1 MSHLLSHLSWET
13 IKPALIT
20 ISVVASLYLAAKIFS
35 LTLLKRFIKIAHK
48 KAWRFTEAFLSSVKK
63 VLTPFVISLS
73 FIISIRFWDLNKDNF
88 ELASDIVWSVFIIV
102 FSYFLIL
109 FFTRA
114 VTAYG
119 GIKKSALPA
128 ATLSK
133 NIISI
138 LVIILGF
145 LFVLHQFGVS
155 IAPFLT
161 AVGVGGVAVAL
172 AMQETLSNLVAG
184 INITMGG
191 EIQKGDYIK
200 LDTGE
205 IGSIT
210 DISWRE
216 TSLRMRENNI
226 IRVPN
231 SRLTKAILTIYDRP
245 IKEFIIFF
253 TVGVDYGS
261 DLEHVEK
268 VTLEVANE
276 VQKNVS
282 EATYNFEPR
291 LRFQEFADSSINFR
305 VALGCDSF
313 EGQFEV
319 RHEFIK
325 RLHKRFKQENITI
338 PFPMRTLSWYNVSSK
353 T

>member
-1 MSHLLSHLSWET
+1 MSHLFSQVSWAT
-13 IKPALIT
+13 TKAFLIT
-20 ISVVASLYLAAKIFS
+20 VCVVASFYIIGKIFS
-35 LTLLKRFIKIAHK
+35 LSLLKRFINLSQSRR
-48 KAWRFTEAFLSSVKK
+48 WRFSEAFFTSVKK
-63 VLTPFVISLS
+63 VLTPFLLSLS
-73 FIISIRFWDLNKDNF
+73 FVISIQFWNLEGKSL
-88 ELASDIVWSVFIIV
+88 ELASDIVWSVFIIII
-102 FSYFLIL
+102 SHFLIL
-109 FFTRA
+109 FFSQA

-119 GIKKSALPA
+119 GIKKTALPA
-128 ATLSK
+128 ATLGK

-145 LFVLHQFGVS
+145 LFILHQFGVS

-172 AMQETLSNLVAG
+172 ALQETLSNLVAG

-216 TSLRMRENNI
+216 TSLKMRENNI
-226 IRVPN
+226 IRIPN

-253 TVGVDYGS
+253 TVGVDYSS

-268 VTLEVANE
+268 VTLEIANE
-276 VQKNVS
+276 VQKNVK

-291 LRFQEFADSSINFR
+291 LRYQEFADSSINLI
-305 VALGCDSF
+305 VALGCENF
-313 EGQFEV
+313 ESQFMV
-319 RHEFIK
+319 RHEFVK
-325 RLHKRFKQENITI
+325 RLHKRFKQEGISI
-338 PFPMRTLSWYNVSSK
+338 PFPMRTLSWYQAAPKV
-353 T
+353 